1 MIELESE
8 ASSYRVGLAF
18 NLKKGIKGSVEDIE
32 AEYDSI
38 DTVMAIKNALE
49 SIGCR
54 VELMEADHSF
64 LDKLRQVHVDIV
76 FNIAEGLGGR
86 GREAHIPAILSF
98 LGIPFTGSDETTLC
112 IALDKALT
120 KRLLTS
126 FRILTPK
133 HQLISH
139 EGERIRRDLRFPLI
153 VKPNAEGSSKGISSM
168 AVVDNMEQLKSLLER
183 NFRLYGQPM
192 LIEEFIPGREFTVGV
207 IGNGHETRFFSPME
221 IVYKEDRDGKNIYS
235 FEVKKDYKKYVEY
248 VCPPDLS
255 PELQKKLMDI
265 AGKIYRV
272 LQCRDFARMDFRM
285 SKDNRFYFIEI
296 NPLPGLAPGYSDYP
310 MIAEFC
316 GVEYNTVIKMILN
329 SALKRYGMA
338 PVM

>member
-1 MIELESE
+1 MDGE

-18 NLKKGIKGSVEDIE
+18 NLKKGIQGSVEDIE

-49 SIGCR
+49 ATGCQ
-54 VELMEADHSF
+54 VELMEADHTF
-64 LDKLRQVHVDIV
+64 LDKLKRTKVDIV

-86 GREAHIPAILSF
+86 GREAHVPAILSF

-133 HQLISH
+133 HQLISYQ
-139 EGERIRRDLRFPLI
+139 GERIRRDLKFPII

-168 AVVDNMEQLKSLLER
+168 AVVDNMEQLKVLLER
-183 NFRLYGQPM
+183 NFRLYSQPM

-207 IGNGHETRFFSPME
+207 IGNGPETRVFTPME
-221 IVYKEDRDGKNIYS
+221 IVYKEDRNGRNIYS
-235 FEVKKDYKKYVEY
+235 FDVKKDYKKYVEY

-255 PELQKKLMDI
+255 LELQRELMDI
-265 AGKIYRV
+265 AGKVYRA

-316 GVEYNTVIKMILN
+316 GVEYNTLIKMILN

>member
-1 MIELESE
+1 MEMESE

-18 NLKKGIKGSVEDIE
+18 NLKKGIQSGVEDME

-49 SIGCR
+49 SIGCQ
-54 VELMEADHSF
+54 VELLEAAHSF
-64 LDKLRQVHVDIV
+64 LDKLREAHVDIV
-76 FNIAEGLGGR
+76 FNIAEGLSGR
-86 GREAHIPAILSF
+86 GREAHIPAILNF

-133 HQLISH
+133 HQLMSH
-139 EGERIRRDLRFPLI
+139 EGERIRHDLKFPLI
-153 VKPNAEGSSKGISSM
+153 VKPNAEGSSKGISNM
-168 AVVDNMEQLKSLLER
+168 AVVDDMEQLKHLLER
-183 NFRLYGQPM
+183 NFQMYGQPM

-207 IGNGHETRFFSPME
+207 IGNGSEARVFTPME
-221 IVYKEDRDGKNIYS
+221 IVYKEDQDGRNIYS
-235 FEVKKDYKKYVEY
+235 FEVKKDYKRYVEY
-248 VCPPDLS
+248 VCPPNLS
-255 PELQKKLMDI
+255 PELQEKLMDI
-265 AGKIYRV
+265 ASKVYRV

-285 SKDNRFYFIEI
+285 SNDNKFYFIEI

-316 GVEYNTVIKMILN
+316 GVDYNTVIKMILN

>member
-1 MIELESE
+1 MESE

-54 VELMEADHSF
+54 VELLEADHSF
-64 LDKLRQVHVDIV
+64 LDKLRQAHVDIV

-133 HQLISH
+133 YQLISH

-168 AVVDNMEQLKSLLER
+168 AVVDNMEQFKSLLER

-207 IGNGHETRFFSPME
+207 IGNGREARVFTPME

-235 FEVKKDYKKYVEY
+235 FEVKKDYKRYVEY

-265 AGKIYRV
+265 AAKIYRV

-285 SKDNRFYFIEI
+285 SNDNRFYFIEI

>member
-1 MIELESE
+1 MEMESE

-18 NLKKGIKGSVEDIE
+18 NLKKGIQSGVEDME

-38 DTVMAIKNALE
+38 DTVMATKNALE
-49 SIGCR
+49 SIGCQ
-54 VELMEADHSF
+54 VELLEAAHSF
-64 LDKLRQVHVDIV
+64 LDKLREAHVDIV
-76 FNIAEGLGGR
+76 FNIAEGLSGR
-86 GREAHIPAILSF
+86 GREAHIPAILNF

-133 HQLISH
+133 HQLMSH
-139 EGERIRRDLRFPLI
+139 EGERIRHDLKFPLI
-153 VKPNAEGSSKGISSM
+153 VKPNAEGSSKGISNM
-168 AVVDNMEQLKSLLER
+168 AVVDDMEQLKHLLER
-183 NFRLYGQPM
+183 NFQMYGQPM

-207 IGNGHETRFFSPME
+207 IGNGSEARVFTPME
-221 IVYKEDRDGKNIYS
+221 IVYKEDQDGRNIYS
-235 FEVKKDYKKYVEY
+235 FEVKKDYKRYVEY
-248 VCPPDLS
+248 VCPPNLS
-255 PELQKKLMDI
+255 PELQEKLMDI
-265 AGKIYRV
+265 ASKVYRV

-285 SKDNRFYFIEI
+285 SNDNKFYFIEI

-316 GVEYNTVIKMILN
+316 GVDYNTVIKMILN

>member
-1 MIELESE
+1 MESE

-18 NLKKGIKGSVEDIE
+18 NLKKGIQSGVEDME

-49 SIGCR
+49 SIGCQ
-54 VELMEADHSF
+54 VELLEAAHSF
-64 LDKLRQVHVDIV
+64 LDKLREAHVDIV
-76 FNIAEGLGGR
+76 FNIAEGLSGR
-86 GREAHIPAILSF
+86 GREAHIPAILNF

-133 HQLISH
+133 HQLMSH
-139 EGERIRRDLRFPLI
+139 EGERIRHDLKFPLI
-153 VKPNAEGSSKGISSM
+153 VKPNAEGSSKGISNM
-168 AVVDNMEQLKSLLER
+168 AVVDDMEQLKHLLER
-183 NFRLYGQPM
+183 NFQMYGQPM

-207 IGNGHETRFFSPME
+207 IGNGSEARVFTPME
-221 IVYKEDRDGKNIYS
+221 IVYKEDQDGRNIYS
-235 FEVKKDYKKYVEY
+235 FEVKKDYKRYVEY
-248 VCPPDLS
+248 VCPPNLS
-255 PELQKKLMDI
+255 PKLQEKLMDI
-265 AGKIYRV
+265 ASKVYRV

-285 SKDNRFYFIEI
+285 SNDNKFYFIEI

-316 GVEYNTVIKMILN
+316 GVDYNTVIKMILN

>member
-1 MIELESE
+1 MESE

-18 NLKKGIKGSVEDIE
+18 NLKKGIQSGVEDME

-38 DTVMAIKNALE
+38 DTVMATKNALE
-49 SIGCR
+49 SIGCQ
-54 VELMEADHSF
+54 VELLEAAHSF
-64 LDKLRQVHVDIV
+64 LDKLREAHVDIV
-76 FNIAEGLGGR
+76 FNIAEGLSGR
-86 GREAHIPAILSF
+86 GREAHIPAILNF

-133 HQLISH
+133 HQLMSH
-139 EGERIRRDLRFPLI
+139 EGERIRHDLKFPLI
-153 VKPNAEGSSKGISSM
+153 VKPNAEGSSKGISNM
-168 AVVDNMEQLKSLLER
+168 AVVDDMEQLKHLLER
-183 NFRLYGQPM
+183 NFQMYGQPM

-207 IGNGHETRFFSPME
+207 IGNGSEARVFTPME
-221 IVYKEDRDGKNIYS
+221 IVYKEDQDGRNIYS
-235 FEVKKDYKKYVEY
+235 FEVKKDYKRYVEY
-248 VCPPDLS
+248 VCPPNLS
-255 PELQKKLMDI
+255 PELQEKLMDI
-265 AGKIYRV
+265 ASKVYRV

-285 SKDNRFYFIEI
+285 SNDNKFYFIEI

-316 GVEYNTVIKMILN
+316 GVDYNTVIKMILN